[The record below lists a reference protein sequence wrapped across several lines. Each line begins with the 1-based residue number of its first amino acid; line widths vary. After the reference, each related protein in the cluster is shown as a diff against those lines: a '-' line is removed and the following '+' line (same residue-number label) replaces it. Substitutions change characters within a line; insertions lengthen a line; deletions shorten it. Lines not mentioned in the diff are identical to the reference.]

1 MTPGPTPTFQRLLL
15 SRLEP
20 GQGVHNVP
28 NPVLIYGA
36 NFQPGLDV
44 TIAGVPLLDVTVDG
58 ADATRLQAVVP
69 AGLTPGLHDVVAQNP
84 GEDPA
89 RLANGYLVIDPDLD
103 DLAVTDGDLWFD
115 PAPARQGQAT
125 ALGVN
130 VHYAG
135 ARALVDGVAVE
146 FRLDAV
152 DGDLLGRTTTPPL
165 TPATDT
171 LEPVFV
177 LWTPSAAGTHTI
189 YAIVDPAD
197 AIVEGANANNVARW
211 DLTVLPAAT
220 VDDDLTP
227 PVVDAFVVDGGAQA
241 TASSIVTITL
251 NATDDRGVT
260 SMYLVERIYNNAATL
275 WTARQTTGWIGFSG
289 AYTMT
294 LSPVGGARYLQV
306 WVADKARNVST
317 RASLALINYL
327 HPDSTLLQG
336 QVHTYRF
343 RLEAGQTLQ
352 AELTTSRGDADLY
365 VWDGAG
371 NLLASNN
378 FDLAPESVQASS
390 AAGGEYQIE
399 VHGYRDSTYTI
410 SLGLAAPAVAA
421 QRTATAKTVPLAP
434 VVDLSSAPSGQQ
446 ALPAA
451 PPAWNLFLPIT
462 VR

>member
-1 MTPGPTPTFQRLLL
+1 M
-15 SRLEP
+15 
-20 GQGVHNVP
+20 
-28 NPVLIYGA
+28 
-36 NFQPGLDV
+36 
-44 TIAGVPLLDVTVDG
+44 TVDG
-58 ADATRLQAVVP
+58 TDGARLQAVVP
-69 AGLTPGLHDVVAQNP
+69 AGLTPGRYDVVAQNP
-84 GEDPA
+84 GEGPD
-89 RLANGYLVIDPDLD
+89 RLADGYLVIDPDLD
-103 DLAVTDGDLWFD
+103 DLAVTDSDFWFD
-115 PAPARQGQAT
+115 PAPVRQGQVT

-130 VHYAG
+130 VHYSG
-135 ARALVDGVAVE
+135 DRALADGVAVE

-165 TPATDT
+165 TPATNAI
-171 LEPVFV
+171 EPVFV
-177 LWTPSAAGTHTI
+177 LWTPPAAGTHTI

-197 AIVEGANANNVARW
+197 AIAEGANANNVARW

-220 VDDDLTP
+220 ADDDRMP
-227 PVVDAFVVDGGAQA
+227 PVVDAFVIDGGVQ
-241 TASSIVTITL
+241 TTSSPIVTITL

-260 SMYLVERIYNNAATL
+260 SMYLAERIYNNAATL
-275 WTARQTTGWIGFSG
+275 WTVRQTTGWIGFSG

-306 WVADKARNVST
+306 WVADAARNVST
-317 RASLALINYL
+317 RASLTLINYL
-327 HPDSTLLQG
+327 QPDSTLLQG

-343 RLEAGQTLQ
+343 GLAAGQTLQ

-378 FDLAPESVQASS
+378 FDLAPDRVQASA

-399 VHGYRDSTYTI
+399 VHGYRDSTYTL
-410 SLGLAAPAVAA
+410 SLGLAAPAVTT
-421 QRTATAKTVPLAP
+421 QRTAAAKMLPLAP
-434 VVDLSSAPSGQQ
+434 VVDLSSAPPGQQ

-451 PPAWNLFLPIT
+451 PSAWNLFLPIT